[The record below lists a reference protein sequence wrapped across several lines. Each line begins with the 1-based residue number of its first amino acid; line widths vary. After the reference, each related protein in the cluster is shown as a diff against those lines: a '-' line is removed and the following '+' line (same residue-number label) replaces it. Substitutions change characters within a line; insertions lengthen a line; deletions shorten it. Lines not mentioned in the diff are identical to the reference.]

1 MICPA
6 CRFENIEGADDCVNC
21 GEPLYGLDLPEMGI
35 KDPAPSFIQQ
45 PIAGLPKRPP
55 VTINIDDPVS
65 LAVRVMRQ
73 QGVRSLLV
81 MDGTKLAGIIT
92 GSDLLKK
99 VAGPHQDLTAFTCRQ
114 IMTPDPVCLE
124 EDDSIALAINMMA
137 SGDFRH
143 LPILRDGVPVTVIG
157 VNDVFMYISPNM
169 V

>member
-1 MICPA
+1 MICPS

-21 GEPLYGLDLPEMGI
+21 GEPLYGLDL
-35 KDPAPSFIQQ
+35 KDPPPLFIQH

-55 VTINIDDPVS
+55 VTININDPVS
-65 LAVRVMRQ
+65 LAIQVMRL

-81 MDGTKLAGIIT
+81 MDGTRLAGIVT

-99 VAGPHQDLTAFTCRQ
+99 VAGQHQDLAAFTCRE